1 MAMLPLT
8 VLLGGVLAVIAAI
21 AVIVLLVTRR

>member
-8 VLLGGVLAVIAAI
+8 VLLGGTLAVAA
-21 AVIVLLVTRR
+21 AVAVVVLLVTRR

>member
-8 VLLGGVLAVIAAI
+8 VLLGGVLAVIVVI